1 MPGLASSE
9 FAFNGHVKNQVL
21 HSQQQTHV
29 LTESH
34 ITGSDVKTFVM
45 DVVGLAE
52 GNSLLTTTGTKD
64 ILKRA
69 GQKLKGGSHHARI
82 SFSLKV
88 CFYSKLN

>member
-21 HSQQQTHV
+21 HSQEQTHV

-34 ITGSDVKTFVM
+34 ITDLDVKAFVM
-45 DVVGLAE
+45 DVVGLGE

-82 SFSLKV
+82 SLKV